1 MKPIKTRRTVDIVTE
16 TLRTNIINGT
26 YPIGSRLPAE
36 RTLSELLGVNRL
48 TLRAAISHLEA
59 EGLVKAHQGQGVTIC
74 NFYKKAS
81 IELLCHYPIDNRL
94 HEILSLRQLV
104 LAEAVSH
111 ACIHATVVDIH
122 RLQSILLQQ
131 KKETEDEYFLE
142 RDSQFL
148 MVLVESSQQLAL
160 RLLFNSLKRIV
171 QSNSAIGEHLLLHRQ
186 QALGSYQVLINLI
199 KHKDPEISKK
209 TILGHLSDEEKQYV
223 TKILSST

>member
-1 MKPIKTRRTVDIVTE
+1 MSIIMKPIKTRRTVDIVTE

-48 TLRAAISHLEA
+48 TLRAA
-59 EGLVKAHQGQGVTIC
+59 IC